1 MTVGSDP
8 FLADSILP
16 DDSDLTPIHDR
27 EYRVRSYRLAPDR
40 ILIRGAVRDQK
51 PPGLYIS
58 HDPDPITVHHMV
70 VELEVSFPGLEIA
83 RAEVT
88 FNTYPHTTCSVITD
102 HYKKLEGLSIAR
114 GFSNKVR
121 ELFGGPRGC
130 THTTAL
136 LLAMGPVAVQCAW
149 SMRTFEAPDTDEPS
163 LKMGFNRDPDD
174 DSWKMNT
181 NTCHEWAEDGPAY
194 AKAASGLSW
203 GVPVFMRERAE
214 KFGIEVG
221 EPQ

>member
-1 MTVGSDP
+1 MTAGFDP

-27 EYRVRSYRLAPDR
+27 EYRVRSYRLAEDR
-40 ILIRGAVRDQK
+40 MLVRGAVRDQK

-58 HDPDPITVHHMV
+58 HDPEPVTVHHMV
-70 VELEVSFPGLEIA
+70 VELEVSLPAFTIE

-88 FNTYPHTTCSVITD
+88 FESFPHTTCVGITD
-102 HYKKLEGLSIAR
+102 HYRKLEGLSIAR
-114 GFSNKVR
+114 GFSNQVR

-136 LLAMGPVAVQCAW
+136 LLAMGPVAIQSAL
-149 SMRTFEAPDTDEPS
+149 SMRTFEVPVTDEPS
-163 LKMGFNRDPDD
+163 LRLTFNQPDRD
-174 DSWKMNT
+174 DSWRMNT

-194 AKAASGLSW
+194 ARAAAGLAW
-203 GVPVFMRERAE
+203 DVPVFLRERA
-214 KFGIEVG
+214 KKMGIEIG
-221 EPQ
+221 EL

>member
-1 MTVGSDP
+1 MTAGFDP

-27 EYRVRSYRLAPDR
+27 EYRVRSYRLSEDR
-40 ILIRGAVRDQK
+40 MLVRGAIRDQK

-70 VELEVSFPGLEIA
+70 VELEVVLPGFTIA

-88 FNTYPHTTCSVITD
+88 FESYPHLTCGAITE

-136 LLAMGPVAVQCAW
+136 LLAMGPVAIQSSL
-149 SMRTFEAPDTDEPS
+149 SMRTFQEPETDEPS
-163 LKMGFNRDPDD
+163 LRLTFTKPDQD

-194 AKAASGLSW
+194 ARAAAGLSW

>member
-1 MTVGSDP
+1 MTAGFDT

-27 EYRVRSYRLAPDR
+27 EYRVRSYRLAEDR
-40 ILIRGAVRDQK
+40 MLVRGAVRDQK

-58 HDPDPITVHHMV
+58 HDPEPVTVHHMV
-70 VELEVSFPGLEIA
+70 VELEVSLPAFTIE

-88 FNTYPHTTCSVITD
+88 FESFPHTTCVGITD
-102 HYKKLEGLSIAR
+102 HYRKLEGLSIAR
-114 GFSNKVR
+114 GFSNQVR

-136 LLAMGPVAVQCAW
+136 LLAMGPVAIQSAL
-149 SMRTFEAPDTDEPS
+149 SMRTFEVPVTEEPS
-163 LKMGFNRDPDD
+163 LRLTFNQPDRD
-174 DSWKMNT
+174 DSWRMNT

-194 AKAASGLSW
+194 ARAAAGLAW
-203 GVPVFMRERAE
+203 DVPVFLRERA
-214 KFGIEVG
+214 KKMGIEIG
-221 EPQ
+221 EL

>member
-1 MTVGSDP
+1 MSNGVDP
-8 FLADSILP
+8 FLSDSILP
-16 DDSDLTPIHDR
+16 EDAELTPLHER
-27 EYRVRSYRLAPDR
+27 EYRVRSYRLSPDR
-40 ILIRGAVRDQK
+40 VLIRGAVRDQK

-58 HDPDPITVHHMV
+58 RDPDPITVHHMI
-70 VELEVSFPGLEIA
+70 VELEVVLPGFTIA

-88 FNTYPHTTCSVITD
+88 FESYPHLTCGSITD

-136 LLAMGPVAVQCAW
+136 LLAMGPVAIQSSL
-149 SMRTFEAPDTDEPS
+149 SMRTYEEPETDEPS
-163 LKMGFNRDPDD
+163 LRLTFTKPDQD

-194 AKAASGLSW
+194 ARAASGLSW

-221 EPQ
+221 DPQ

>member
-1 MTVGSDP
+1 MSTGVDP
-8 FLADSILP
+8 FLSDSILP
-16 DDSDLTPIHDR
+16 DDAELTPLHER
-27 EYRVRSYRLAPDR
+27 EYRVRSYRLSPDCV
-40 ILIRGAVRDQK
+40 LIRGAVRDQK

-70 VELEVSFPGLEIA
+70 VDLEVSFPSLEIE

-88 FNTYPHTTCSVITD
+88 FNTFPHTTCSVITD

-136 LLAMGPVAVQCAW
+136 LLAMGPVAIQSSL
-149 SMRTFEAPDTDEPS
+149 SMRTYEEPETDEPS
-163 LKMGFNRDPDD
+163 LRLTFTKPDQD

-194 AKAASGLSW
+194 ARAASGLSW

-221 EPQ
+221 DPQ